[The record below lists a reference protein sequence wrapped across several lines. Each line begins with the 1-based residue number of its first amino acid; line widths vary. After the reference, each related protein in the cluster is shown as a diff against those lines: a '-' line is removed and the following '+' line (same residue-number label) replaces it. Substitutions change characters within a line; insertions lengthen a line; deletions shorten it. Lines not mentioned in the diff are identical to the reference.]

1 MTKFAKH
8 FDMLWIKLLIWNAL
22 TTKLNAQIVFR
33 DFDLKVCTYMIWI
46 LTVMPLLM
54 AALLIGAALDSNKS
68 RTPISRKISWNWFH
82 EKTIIMKLHIINCRS
97 YYNAIAFLLFIS
109 ITGSIISYL
118 YQMSLSSRH
127 LLLIISLLTS
137 AFRCKL

>member
-1 MTKFAKH
+1 MNTDCDAFINGRT
-8 FDMLWIKLLIWNAL
+8 FNWSR
-22 TTKLNAQIVFR
+22 T
-33 DFDLKVCTYMIWI
+33 
-46 LTVMPLLM
+46 
-54 AALLIGAALDSNKS
+54 SNKS
-68 RTPISRKISWNWFH
+68 RIMDALKLNSDLLGPMCYSRVEFQK
-82 EKTIIMKLHIINCRS
+82 S
-97 YYNAIAFLLFIS
+97 YILITAAAINAIAFLLFIS